1 MTRNVRQLVLQ
12 ARKLDRLN
20 TRTTQVIDAMRGGAA
35 LQLEYRY
42 GAQRWRLTN
51 GCEVHPEVARLV
63 IRNPNIASVGDV
75 LFVGMLAQTFRYV
88 EANQPQMKT
97 GV

>member
-1 MTRNVRQLVLQ
+1 MTHNIRQLALQ

-20 TRTTQVIDAMRGGAA
+20 TRTSQVIAAMRGGAA
-35 LQLEYRY
+35 LQLEYR
-42 GAQRWRLTN
+42 AQRWRLTN

-63 IRNPNIASVGDV
+63 IGNPNVAGVGDV

-88 EANQPQMKT
+88 EEPA
-97 GV
+97 V

>member
-1 MTRNVRQLVLQ
+1 MTRNVRQLALQ

-20 TRTTQVIDAMRGGAA
+20 TRTVQVVDAMRGGAA
-35 LQLEYRY
+35 LQLEFRY

-51 GCEVHPEVARLV
+51 GCEVHRDVARIV
-63 IRNPNIASVGDV
+63 IQNPNIISVGDV

-88 EANQPQMKT
+88 EETHQPQEF
-97 GV
+97 